1 MAKQEFKRKGID
13 KIAELAFDGA
23 VGTYHCP
30 GAFTRREIKC
40 FLEDDPVPYCLGC
53 VSAAIWWMKKNVNV
67 HPDWVPVKSLA
78 EIEGFENKLL
88 EEINKL
94 SAKNTVWASILGS

>member
-1 MAKQEFKRKGID
+1 MAKQEFKRRGID
-13 KIAELAFDGA
+13 KVAESAFDGA

-30 GAFTRREIKC
+30 AAFTRREIKC
-40 FLEDDPVPYCLGC
+40 FLEDAPVPDCSGC

-67 HPDWVPVKSLA
+67 RPSWVPVKSLA

-88 EEINKL
+88 
-94 SAKNTVWASILGS
+94 